1 MSFEIDWRKN
11 FYGISWAHEK
21 DRIVV
26 TIVFEDKDGAIE
38 ISNNL
43 ENWSE
48 KFTRLTI
55 IEKEEDE
62 FALCCYQDPQ
72 VSKTDNHIGLFRT
85 GMRQSSGYNQVKPII
100 EERAP
105 LLQIA
110 FAADAI
116 DITTY
121 EEISKL
127 IPIRKFRI
135 INENNGS
142 HLLDIPSYFV
152 TKPEDYPVSDT
163 FKVLEGHD
171 ILRTDN
177 LIIALVVVESDKG
190 KDIRLYRWQK
200 RGEEWKVDLCRMSVL
215 RWNFVDIYNK
225 MMGFRNKYDLHD

>member
-26 TIVFEDKDGAIE
+26 SIVFEDKNEAVE
-38 ISNNL
+38 ISKNI

-72 VSKTDNHIGLFRT
+72 VSKSDKHIGLFRT

-100 EERAP
+100 EEKAP

-135 INENNGS
+135 INE
-142 HLLDIPSYFV
+142 
-152 TKPEDYPVSDT
+152 
-163 FKVLEGHD
+163 
-171 ILRTDN
+171 
-177 LIIALVVVESDKG
+177 
-190 KDIRLYRWQK
+190 KDLKKQEYYYEK
-200 RGEEWKVDLCRMSVL
+200 MSTL
-215 RWNFVDIYNK
+215 SN
-225 MMGFRNKYDLHD
+225 

>member
-26 TIVFEDKDGAIE
+26 SIVFEDKDEAVE
-38 ISNNL
+38 ISKNI

-48 KFTRLTI
+48 EFTRLTI

-72 VSKTDNHIGLFRT
+72 VSMSDKHIGLFRT

-100 EERAP
+100 KEKAP

-135 INENNGS
+135 INE
-142 HLLDIPSYFV
+142 
-152 TKPEDYPVSDT
+152 
-163 FKVLEGHD
+163 
-171 ILRTDN
+171 
-177 LIIALVVVESDKG
+177 
-190 KDIRLYRWQK
+190 KDLKKQEYYYEK
-200 RGEEWKVDLCRMSVL
+200 MSTL
-215 RWNFVDIYNK
+215 SN
-225 MMGFRNKYDLHD
+225 

>member
-1 MSFEIDWRKN
+1 MSFKIDWRKN
-11 FYGISWAHEK
+11 FYGISWGHEK

-26 TIVFEDKDGAIE
+26 SIVFEDKNEAVE
-38 ISNNL
+38 ISKNI

-72 VSKTDNHIGLFRT
+72 VSKSDKHIGLFRT

-100 EERAP
+100 EEKAP

-135 INENNGS
+135 INE
-142 HLLDIPSYFV
+142 
-152 TKPEDYPVSDT
+152 
-163 FKVLEGHD
+163 
-171 ILRTDN
+171 
-177 LIIALVVVESDKG
+177 
-190 KDIRLYRWQK
+190 KDLKKQEYYYEK
-200 RGEEWKVDLCRMSVL
+200 MSTL
-215 RWNFVDIYNK
+215 SN
-225 MMGFRNKYDLHD
+225 

>member
-26 TIVFEDKDGAIE
+26 SIVFEDKDEAVE
-38 ISNNL
+38 ISKNI

-72 VSKTDNHIGLFRT
+72 VSKTDKHIGLFRT

-100 EERAP
+100 EEKAP

-135 INENNGS
+135 INE
-142 HLLDIPSYFV
+142 
-152 TKPEDYPVSDT
+152 
-163 FKVLEGHD
+163 
-171 ILRTDN
+171 
-177 LIIALVVVESDKG
+177 
-190 KDIRLYRWQK
+190 KDLKKQEYYYEK
-200 RGEEWKVDLCRMSVL
+200 MSTL
-215 RWNFVDIYNK
+215 
-225 MMGFRNKYDLHD
+225 

>member
-11 FYGISWAHEK
+11 FYGISWGHEK

-26 TIVFEDKDGAIE
+26 SIVFEDKNEAVE
-38 ISNNL
+38 ISKNI

-72 VSKTDNHIGLFRT
+72 VSKSDKHIGLFRT

-100 EERAP
+100 EEKAP

-135 INENNGS
+135 INE
-142 HLLDIPSYFV
+142 
-152 TKPEDYPVSDT
+152 
-163 FKVLEGHD
+163 
-171 ILRTDN
+171 
-177 LIIALVVVESDKG
+177 
-190 KDIRLYRWQK
+190 KDLKKQEYYYEK
-200 RGEEWKVDLCRMSVL
+200 MSTL
-215 RWNFVDIYNK
+215 SK
-225 MMGFRNKYDLHD
+225 

>member
-26 TIVFEDKDGAIE
+26 SIVFEDKDEAVE
-38 ISNNL
+38 ISRNI

-72 VSKTDNHIGLFRT
+72 VSKSDKHIGLYRT

-100 EERAP
+100 EEKAP

-110 FAADAI
+110 FASDAI

-121 EEISKL
+121 EEVSKL

-135 INENNGS
+135 INE
-142 HLLDIPSYFV
+142 
-152 TKPEDYPVSDT
+152 
-163 FKVLEGHD
+163 
-171 ILRTDN
+171 
-177 LIIALVVVESDKG
+177 
-190 KDIRLYRWQK
+190 KDLKKQEYYYEK
-200 RGEEWKVDLCRMSVL
+200 MSTL
-215 RWNFVDIYNK
+215 SN
-225 MMGFRNKYDLHD
+225 

>member
-11 FYGISWAHEK
+11 FYGISWGHEK

-26 TIVFEDKDGAIE
+26 SIVFEDKNEAVE
-38 ISNNL
+38 ISKNI

-72 VSKTDNHIGLFRT
+72 ISKSDKHIGLFRT

-100 EERAP
+100 EEKAP

-135 INENNGS
+135 INE
-142 HLLDIPSYFV
+142 
-152 TKPEDYPVSDT
+152 
-163 FKVLEGHD
+163 
-171 ILRTDN
+171 
-177 LIIALVVVESDKG
+177 
-190 KDIRLYRWQK
+190 KDLKKQEYYYEK
-200 RGEEWKVDLCRMSVL
+200 MSTL
-215 RWNFVDIYNK
+215 SN
-225 MMGFRNKYDLHD
+225 

>member
-26 TIVFEDKDGAIE
+26 SIVFEDKDEALE
-38 ISNNL
+38 ISRNI

-72 VSKTDNHIGLFRT
+72 VSKSDKHIGLFRT

-100 EERAP
+100 EEKAP

-110 FAADAI
+110 FASDAI

-121 EEISKL
+121 EEVSKL

-135 INENNGS
+135 INE
-142 HLLDIPSYFV
+142 
-152 TKPEDYPVSDT
+152 
-163 FKVLEGHD
+163 
-171 ILRTDN
+171 
-177 LIIALVVVESDKG
+177 
-190 KDIRLYRWQK
+190 KDLKKQEYYYEK
-200 RGEEWKVDLCRMSVL
+200 MSTL
-215 RWNFVDIYNK
+215 SK
-225 MMGFRNKYDLHD
+225 

>member
-26 TIVFEDKDGAIE
+26 SIVFEDKDEALE
-38 ISNNL
+38 ISKNI

-62 FALCCYQDPQ
+62 FAICCYQDPQ
-72 VSKTDNHIGLFRT
+72 VSKSDKHIGLFRT

-100 EERAP
+100 EEKAP

-110 FAADAI
+110 YAADAI

-135 INENNGS
+135 INEKELKKQEYYYEKMSN
-142 HLLDIPSYFV
+142 
-152 TKPEDYPVSDT
+152 
-163 FKVLEGHD
+163 LE
-171 ILRTDN
+171 N
-177 LIIALVVVESDKG
+177 
-190 KDIRLYRWQK
+190 
-200 RGEEWKVDLCRMSVL
+200 
-215 RWNFVDIYNK
+215 
-225 MMGFRNKYDLHD
+225 